1 MALGKK
7 TKRVVDAE
15 GVAHVNAT
23 FNNTLIT
30 ITDAHGNAVSWGTA
44 GKAGFKGSKKST
56 PFAATVAGEQCA
68 REAMS
73 AGVRR
78 VHVRVQGPGS
88 GRESA
93 IQALAAAGLQVKSI
107 KDVTPIPHNGCRPPK
122 RRRVGSMRYTGPS
135 CRQCR
140 REGTKLFLKGT
151 KCFTEKCPVERRP
164 YAPGQHGQNTA
175 RRRKVSEYAKQLREK
190 QKIKRIYGLSERQ
203 FRNTFE
209 RVSTLPGVTGH
220 NLLAALESRLDN
232 IVYRMGFA
240 ASRKA
245 ARQLIRHRHVEV
257 NGKSVDVPSFVVEP
271 GQEVRVRQKSREL
284 VIVQAALEVAARG
297 ASPAWIAVDKD
308 TFSGRMLERPQRQS
322 IPIAA
327 QEQLVVELYSK

>member
-1 MALGKK
+1 
-7 TKRVVDAE
+7 
-15 GVAHVNAT
+15 
-23 FNNTLIT
+23 
-30 ITDAHGNAVSWGTA
+30 
-44 GKAGFKGSKKST
+44 
-56 PFAATVAGEQCA
+56 
-68 REAMS
+68 
-73 AGVRR
+73 
-78 VHVRVQGPGS
+78 
-88 GRESA
+88 
-93 IQALAAAGLQVKSI
+93 
-107 KDVTPIPHNGCRPPK
+107 
-122 RRRVGSMRYTGPS
+122 MRYTGPS

-164 YAPGQHGQNTA
+164 YAPGQHGQTTA

-190 QKIKRIYGLSERQ
+190 QKIKRIYGLSEKQ

-209 RVSTLPGVTGH
+209 RVSSQPGVTGH

-232 IVYRMGFA
+232 MVYRMGFA

-257 NGKSVDVPSFVVEP
+257 EGKNVDIPSFVVHP
-271 GQEVRVRQKSREL
+271 GQEIRLRTASREM
-284 VIVQAALEVAARG
+284 VAVKEALEIAARG
-297 ASPAWIAVDKD
+297 AAPTWLAVDKD

>member
-1 MALGKK
+1 
-7 TKRVVDAE
+7 
-15 GVAHVNAT
+15 
-23 FNNTLIT
+23 
-30 ITDAHGNAVSWGTA
+30 
-44 GKAGFKGSKKST
+44 
-56 PFAATVAGEQCA
+56 
-68 REAMS
+68 
-73 AGVRR
+73 VRY
-78 VHVRVQGPGS
+78 
-88 GRESA
+88 
-93 IQALAAAGLQVKSI
+93 L
-107 KDVTPIPHNGCRPPK
+107 
-122 RRRVGSMRYTGPS
+122 GPS

-164 YAPGQHGQNTA
+164 YAPGQHGQSTA
-175 RRRKVSEYAKQLREK
+175 RRRKSSEYSRQLREK

-209 RVSTLPGVTGH
+209 RVNPMPGITGH

-232 IVYRMGFA
+232 MVYRMGFA

-257 NGKSVDVPSFVVEP
+257 SGHAVDVPSYLVRP
-271 GQEVRVRQKSREL
+271 GEEVRVRMKSREQVSIL
-284 VIVQAALEVAARG
+284 AALEQSSRG
-297 ASPAWIAVDKD
+297 APLAWLAVDRES
-308 TFSGRMLERPQRQS
+308 FSGRMLERPQRAS

>member
-1 MALGKK
+1 
-7 TKRVVDAE
+7 
-15 GVAHVNAT
+15 
-23 FNNTLIT
+23 
-30 ITDAHGNAVSWGTA
+30 
-44 GKAGFKGSKKST
+44 
-56 PFAATVAGEQCA
+56 
-68 REAMS
+68 
-73 AGVRR
+73 
-78 VHVRVQGPGS
+78 
-88 GRESA
+88 
-93 IQALAAAGLQVKSI
+93 
-107 KDVTPIPHNGCRPPK
+107 
-122 RRRVGSMRYTGPS
+122 MRYTGPS

-164 YAPGQHGQNTA
+164 TPPGQHGANMA
-175 RRRKVSEYAKQLREK
+175 RRRKVSEYSKQLREK
-190 QKIKRIYGLSERQ
+190 QKIKRIYGVTERQ

-209 RVSTLPGVTGH
+209 RVSTLPGITGH

-257 NGKSVDVPSFVVEP
+257 NGRTVDIPSYQVRPGEEVSV
-271 GQEVRVRQKSREL
+271 GTKSREMTA
-284 VIVQAALEVAARG
+284 VMVAMDQAQRG
-297 ASPAWIAVDKD
+297 APLSWIAVDRD
-308 TFSGRMLERPQRQS
+308 TFSGRMLERPTRPN